1 MRFEM
6 RLHHKDGSWRIIEAI
21 ESNLVHN
28 NVVEAIIVNY
38 RDITERKRMEEA
50 LRISEERFKSIVTTS
65 QEWIWAIDT
74 NGIHTFSN
82 PAIENILGYTPDEII
97 MSGSR
102 KNPILEEDIPMV
114 RELFVQSIEQKKGWS
129 DIVLRWKHKDGT
141 CRYLESNAVPIFDK
155 AGILK
160 GFQGSDRDITHRK
173 NAEEKL
179 RENERQYRLLTEKM
193 SDIIWIADMNLR
205 TIYISPSIK
214 NVLGFSQE
222 ERIRQKLDEQ
232 LTPHSLSLVLEAL
245 SRELAIEEQGNADPN
260 RTLTIELEY
269 YHKDGSNR
277 WMELVISGLRNDQGV
292 LTRIHGVSR
301 DITDRKRAEDELR
314 KSEEKYRLIFEYS
327 PLGLFSFDEKGVIVA
342 CNDNFVKIIGSS
354 REKLIGLNMLEL
366 PDKKMVSAVKK
377 ALNGSPGLYEGDYS
391 SVTAKKITPVRCLFA
406 PMDFGGGRISG
417 GVGIIED
424 ITERKQ
430 TEDALRESEELY
442 RTIFDNTGTS
452 MIIIEEDMTISMSNG
467 EFVRNTG
474 YSPDEINGCIEMD

>member
-1 MRFEM
+1 
-6 RLHHKDGSWRIIEAI
+6 
-21 ESNLVHN
+21 
-28 NVVEAIIVNY
+28 
-38 RDITERKRMEEA
+38 
-50 LRISEERFKSIVTTS
+50 
-65 QEWIWAIDT
+65 
-74 NGIHTFSN
+74 
-82 PAIENILGYTPDEII
+82 
-97 MSGSR
+97 
-102 KNPILEEDIPMV
+102 
-114 RELFVQSIEQKKGWS
+114 
-129 DIVLRWKHKDGT
+129 
-141 CRYLESNAVPIFDK
+141 
-155 AGILK
+155 
-160 GFQGSDRDITHRK
+160 
-173 NAEEKL
+173 
-179 RENERQYRLLTEKM
+179 
-193 SDIIWIADMNLR
+193 MNLR

-222 ERIRQKLDEQ
+222 ERMCQKLDEQ

-269 YHKDGSNR
+269 YHKDGSTR

-301 DITDRKRAEDELR
+301 YITDRKRAEDELR

-327 PLGLFSFDEKGVIVA
+327 PLGLLSFDEKGVIVA
-342 CNDNFVKIIGSS
+342 CNDNFIKIIGSS
-354 REKLIGLNMLEL
+354 REKLIGLNMLNL
-366 PDKKMVSAVKK
+366 PDKNMVSTIRK

-452 MIIIEEDMTISMSNG
+452 MIIIEEDMTISRVNSEAERIIG
-467 EFVRNTG
+467 FSKEEIEGKKKWTEFVVKEDLKGLKGYYTLRND
-474 YSPDEINGCIEMD
+474 P

>member
-102 KNPILEEDIPMV
+102 KNPILEEDIPRV
-114 RELFVQSIEQKKGWS
+114 RELFAQSIEQKKGWS
-129 DIVLRWKHKDGT
+129 DVVLRWKHKDGT

-155 AGILK
+155 AGILR

-193 SDIIWIADMNLR
+193 SDII
-205 TIYISPSIK
+205 
-214 NVLGFSQE
+214 
-222 ERIRQKLDEQ
+222 
-232 LTPHSLSLVLEAL
+232 
-245 SRELAIEEQGNADPN
+245 
-260 RTLTIELEY
+260 
-269 YHKDGSNR
+269 
-277 WMELVISGLRNDQGV
+277 
-292 LTRIHGVSR
+292 
-301 DITDRKRAEDELR
+301 
-314 KSEEKYRLIFEYS
+314 
-327 PLGLFSFDEKGVIVA
+327 
-342 CNDNFVKIIGSS
+342 
-354 REKLIGLNMLEL
+354 
-366 PDKKMVSAVKK
+366 
-377 ALNGSPGLYEGDYS
+377 
-391 SVTAKKITPVRCLFA
+391 
-406 PMDFGGGRISG
+406 
-417 GVGIIED
+417 
-424 ITERKQ
+424 
-430 TEDALRESEELY
+430 
-442 RTIFDNTGTS
+442 
-452 MIIIEEDMTISMSNG
+452 
-467 EFVRNTG
+467 
-474 YSPDEINGCIEMD
+474 